1 MEGDNE
7 FLIMVV
13 NWINLCLL
21 QISKRKQVRW
31 LHRRWHVSPINQMR
45 IQQGDYNNLFQE
57 IKNNSE
63 MFYRYTRMTLQH
75 FNKLL
80 ELTTPYLTKKSPR
93 ALVPE
98 LRLLIVLRHLYYLYF
113 VIYYKVTTYFAFI
126 VA

>member
-7 FLIMVV
+7 FLIMVA

-21 QISKRKQVRW
+21 QISKRKQIRW
-31 LHRRWHVSPINQMR
+31 LHRRWRVSPINQIR
-45 IQQGDYNNLFQE
+45 IQQGDYENLFQE
-57 IKNNSE
+57 IKNDSE

-98 LRLLIVLRHLYYLYF
+98 LRLLIALRYLYYLYF